1 MAEPA
6 RNPPLQTS
14 PYRLLVEG
22 PDDKWV
28 IVHLLARHGYSW
40 DDAAV
45 LRPFVQD
52 VGGVEKLSDRLVK
65 AVLDKRRLG
74 IVVDADEAA
83 EKRWA
88 QLRGLLGR
96 LGLAPPPHPDPDGV
110 IMEGQAPQSQV
121 GIWLMPDN
129 RESGTL
135 ERFVATLVP
144 ADDVC
149 WDFAGESAQRAQ
161 ARYLGQAA
169 QQQRA
174 CKDKDLSKSHL
185 HTWLA
190 WQKEPGLAM
199 GTALTAAAL
208 DHESEAAQK
217 FRDWFMRLFPRE
229 SAL

>member
-6 RNPPLQTS
+6 RNPPLQSS

-74 IVVDADEAA
+74 IVVDADENA

-96 LGLAPPPHPDPDGV
+96 LGLEPPQHPNPDGV
-110 IMEGQAPQSQV
+110 IIAGQAPQSQV

-135 ERFVATLVP
+135 ERFVTQLVP
-144 ADDVC
+144 SDDLC
-149 WDFAGESAQRAQ
+149 WEYAGQSAQAAQ
-161 ARYLGQAA
+161 ARYRSSEG

-199 GTALTAAAL
+199 GTALTAEILGPQSAAA
-208 DHESEAAQK
+208 DK
-217 FRDWFMRLFPRE
+217 FRDWFVRLFPRE